1 MWRIKTRK
9 NYVRINNNI
18 RVFILESNAFIFDC
32 RGVWGEIKK
41 CDSNMAICGMK
52 VRMGDTKTALNGAKF
67 KCCDLSGHGNS
78 SPDSRRG
85 SITDYPLS
93 SVPSDYKDLIEPR
106 SGLSGTSLIALLNSQ
121 YIFFKVILYIL
132 YIEYIFIRYIHL

>member
-1 MWRIKTRK
+1 M
-9 NYVRINNNI
+9 INNNI
-18 RVFILESNAFIFDC
+18 RVFILESNVFIFDC

-67 KCCDLSGHGNS
+67 KCCDFTGHGNS

-93 SVPSDYKDLIEPR
+93 SVPSDYKNLIEPR
-106 SGLSGTSLIALLNSQ
+106 SGLSGTAPITLLNCQ
-121 YIFFKVILYIL
+121 YIKNIILYIL
-132 YIEYIFIRYIHL
+132 YIEYVSIRYINL